1 MKKTPWL
8 LVEPCRKSF
17 PGYESRY
24 GDAFGAFAIPRHG
37 VMLWVLVSDGEG
49 AREDLGD
56 DYAWDHVSVS
66 VKDRC
71 PTWEEMSYVKS
82 LFFENSETVVQ
93 FHVPS
98 DAHVNRHIYTLH
110 MWRPLL
116 VRIPRPPKDMV

>member
-24 GDAFGAFAIPRHG
+24 GDAFGAFVIPRYD
-37 VMLWVLVSDGEG
+37 VMLRVLVCDGKN
-49 AREDLGD
+49 ARKDLGD
-56 DYAWDHVSVS
+56 VYAWDHVSVS
-66 VKDRC
+66 VEDRC
-71 PTWEEMSYVKS
+71 PTWEEMSYIKS
-82 LFFENSETVVQ
+82 LFFEKSETVVQ

-98 DAHVNRHIYTLH
+98 DAHVNCHIYTLH

-116 VRIPRPPKDMV
+116 VQIPRPPKDMV